1 MKRETFRTIGAIT
14 GLVAGLVVMYLL
26 GMGGLVPA
34 AVFGAGGC
42 VLGGISGEQ
51 IHDRSGS

>member
-1 MKRETFRTIGAIT
+1 MIGAIS
-14 GLVAGLVVMYLL
+14 GLLIGLTVMYLL

-51 IHDRSGS
+51 IHDRSRS